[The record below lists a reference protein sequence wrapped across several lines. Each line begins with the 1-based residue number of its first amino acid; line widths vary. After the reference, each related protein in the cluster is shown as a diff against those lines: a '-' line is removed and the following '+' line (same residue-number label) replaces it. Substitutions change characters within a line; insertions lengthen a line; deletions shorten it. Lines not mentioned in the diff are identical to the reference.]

1 MLELQE
7 NITHCEKKVRR
18 FRETYYSAPPRDKLW
33 DPALDFSS
41 APPKN
46 KTHGS
51 KYLRSKAALS
61 NQRSYTY
68 IRLIS
73 TEST

>member
-7 NITHCEKKVRR
+7 NITHCEKVRR
-18 FRETYYSAPPRDKLW
+18 FSEAYHSAPPRDELR

-41 APPKN
+41 APPEN

-51 KYLRSKAALS
+51 RYLRSKAAFYPIEEAT
-61 NQRSYTY
+61 NA
-68 IRLIS
+68 
-73 TEST
+73 